1 MSAHKHGCLQPK
13 KKTKHRFDSLISLA
27 NQLLPHN
34 QSKGLFKLYNDQNC
48 INLITHARATFLYKF
63 YSPRYRNCTIES
75 VHPTSNIFRALTRT
89 NFSQNWSSEQDI
101 MMRID
106 ERERYRET
114 DMVGPSE
121 GPAASAASF
130 SPAVREDWDKWDAR
144 TARRPPLPLAG
155 GGGGGGRLAFAR
167 LIPFPDFLAQSLT
180 YCCLHHRHA
189 RTSAFQQL
197 SRLLKVKT
205 YFPAL
210 RYVAV

>member
-1 MSAHKHGCLQPK
+1 MLNLPHYEEDRFLQCPPINMDAYNRK

-106 ERERYRET
+106 EREIQR
-114 DMVGPSE
+114 D
-121 GPAASAASF
+121 
-130 SPAVREDWDKWDAR
+130 
-144 TARRPPLPLAG
+144 
-155 GGGGGGRLAFAR
+155 
-167 LIPFPDFLAQSLT
+167 
-180 YCCLHHRHA
+180 
-189 RTSAFQQL
+189 
-197 SRLLKVKT
+197 
-205 YFPAL
+205 
-210 RYVAV
+210 